1 MLRYTKYA
9 ILAFVIVLAGMQ
21 LIRPAKTNPPIRSNH
36 EIHASLALD
45 SDVARVLSRSCND
58 CHSNRTTWPWY
69 SSVAPVSWLVISDVN
84 RGRAALNF
92 SEWGAYRADKQRE
105 HLSEICKEVSEGEM
119 PGFSYT
125 LMHRD
130 TKLSKAEVA
139 AVCRWTQTTAQTLLT
154 NGHLRQAFDE

>member
-1 MLRYTKYA
+1 MFRRVMYV
-9 ILAFVIVLAGMQ
+9 ILPALFLLAGIQ
-21 LIRPAKTNPPIRSNH
+21 LFRPVKTNPPIRSSH
-36 EIHASLALD
+36 EINATAAD
-45 SDVARVLSRSCND
+45 PEVARVLFRSCND

-69 SSVAPVSWLVISDVN
+69 SSVAPVSWLVVSDVN

-92 SEWGAYRADKQRE
+92 SEWGAYRAEAQRE

-130 TKLSKAEVA
+130 AKLSKAEVA

-154 NGHLRQAFDE
+154 NETRKEAFEE